1 MVLTEQQT
9 TDVRQVIMLA
19 DSLLQSYE
27 SNPLSDQSFTPL
39 DQMLERYEDNRV
51 FQTLILFMIWF
62 HVSQHKVLF
71 VLMDTIRPC
80 FRKSIFGTEAAD
92 KRIGVDVFAYRSIY
106 DSHKTIAL
114 QKTL

>member
-9 TDVRQVIMLA
+9 ADVRQVIILA

-27 SNPLSDQSFTPL
+27 NNSLSDQWFTPL
-39 DQMLERYEDNRV
+39 NQTLERYEDNRV
-51 FQTLILFMIWF
+51 FQTLILFMVWF

-71 VLMDTIRPC
+71 ALMDNIRPC

-92 KRIGVDVFAYRSIY
+92 KRIGVDVFAYRKIY
-106 DSHKTIAL
+106 DVEKSIAL